1 MADRPRAPHP
11 VDVAVGHAVRARRL
25 SIGVSQE
32 ALAEAAG
39 VSFQQI
45 QKYESG
51 ANRISCSRLVQIAGA
66 LACAPAEL
74 LPNGPSGELSER
86 TEELSFFAHPGA
98 RQLARQFMA
107 LDGVRQRSVRNIV
120 EAVASTMDD
129 GEEPSAAYVTGG
141 DMEASA
147 HVPA

>member
-25 SIGVSQE
+25 SIGASQE

-66 LACAPAEL
+66 LACSPAEL

-98 RQLARQFMA
+98 RLLARQYMA
-107 LDGVRQRSVRNIV
+107 LDGARQRSVRNIV
-120 EAVASTMDD
+120 QALAATMDD
-129 GEEPSAAYVTGG
+129 HDQSPASHATVGHH
-141 DMEASA
+141 EASNVA
-147 HVPA
+147 A